1 MKILIVLVLLVLA
14 AAVFDFY
21 GGKIPNILVAAG
33 CCYGMVRLLYGQNVL
48 NALPG
53 IIFPVIVLFPLY
65 KIGTIGAGDI
75 KLLSML
81 GFYFNFMET
90 MFCIFLSFVLG
101 AVISIISFIRYENF
115 FERMTYLFSYLKEC
129 FYMGHFR
136 YYYLDSKGKQI
147 SHLTEDKS
155 KIHLAIPIFFSVL
168 LHVGGVL

>member
-1 MKILIVLVLLVLA
+1 MA
-14 AAVFDFY
+14 AAVLDFY
-21 GGKIPNILVAAG
+21 RGKIPNVLIAIG
-33 CCYGMVRLLYGQNVL
+33 CCYGMVRLLYYQNIL
-48 NALPG
+48 IALPG

-90 MFCIFLSFVLG
+90 LFCIFISFVLG

-115 FERMTYLFSYLKEC
+115 FERMTYLFSYLREC
-129 FYMGHFR
+129 FNIGHLR

-147 SHLTEDKS
+147 SHSAENKS

-168 LHVGGVL
+168 LYVGGVFK